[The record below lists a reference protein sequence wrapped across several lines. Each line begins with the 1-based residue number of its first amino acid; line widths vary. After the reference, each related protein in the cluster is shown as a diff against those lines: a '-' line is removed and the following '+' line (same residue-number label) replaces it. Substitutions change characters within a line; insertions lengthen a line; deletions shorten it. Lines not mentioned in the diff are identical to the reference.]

1 VQQAWS
7 KQNILVISQTGEC
20 DVFETHNFE
29 RSVAGD
35 GAGRSPKSREH
46 KDSSRGERHGERD
59 LVLGT
64 PARLLYVGKRWHDT
78 QQKARFIIDRNG
90 YKAVIGDPGERNTD
104 LHGH

>member
-20 DVFETHNFE
+20 DVFETHNLE

-35 GAGRSPKSREH
+35 GAGRSPKSREDE
-46 KDSSRGERHGERD
+46 DSSRGERHGKRD

-64 PARLLYVGKRWHDT
+64 PARLLYAGKRWHDT
-78 QQKARFIIDRNG
+78 QEKPMCINDRND
-90 YKAVIGDPGERNTD
+90 YKAVIGDRSERTY
-104 LHGH
+104 LHGD